1 MITTRSILTATLLL
15 ASQAFA
21 NKHNGMDD
29 LYTTGSDSQSG
40 LQLSSYGSYETTSTA
55 ADGKFPC

>member
-1 MITTRSILTATLLL
+1 MITTRNILTATLLL

-21 NKHNGMDD
+21 NKHNGMGDVS
-29 LYTTGSDSQSG
+29 TTGYDSQSG
-40 LQLSSYGSYETTSTA
+40 LQLSSYGSYESTGTA